1 MVADK
6 FQGKSEGISFDNFK
20 TFYNVLFGGADLERA
35 MFFLDNKNNG
45 VKMCFFLPRN
55 LKMRMFEGTYFKM
68 GKKKSA
74 LMKMRP
80 EIQVNREEFREV
92 ANWVV
97 GAEVDR
103 HVIEVR
109 TGGAI
114 VIIIVM

>member
-1 MVADK
+1 
-6 FQGKSEGISFDNFK
+6 
-20 TFYNVLFGGADLERA
+20 
-35 MFFLDNKNNG
+35 
-45 VKMCFFLPRN
+45 
-55 LKMRMFEGTYFKM
+55 MFERTYFKM

-74 LMKMRP
+74 LMIMRP

>member
-1 MVADK
+1 
-6 FQGKSEGISFDNFK
+6 
-20 TFYNVLFGGADLERA
+20 
-35 MFFLDNKNNG
+35 
-45 VKMCFFLPRN
+45 
-55 LKMRMFEGTYFKM
+55 MRMFERTYFKM
-68 GKKKSA
+68 DKKKSV

-80 EIQVNREEFREV
+80 DIQVNREEFREV

>member
-1 MVADK
+1 
-6 FQGKSEGISFDNFK
+6 
-20 TFYNVLFGGADLERA
+20 
-35 MFFLDNKNNG
+35 
-45 VKMCFFLPRN
+45 
-55 LKMRMFEGTYFKM
+55 M

-74 LMKMRP
+74 LMKMRRK
-80 EIQVNREEFREV
+80 IQVNREEFREV

>member
-1 MVADK
+1 
-6 FQGKSEGISFDNFK
+6 
-20 TFYNVLFGGADLERA
+20 
-35 MFFLDNKNNG
+35 
-45 VKMCFFLPRN
+45 
-55 LKMRMFEGTYFKM
+55 MRMFERTYFKM
-68 GKKKSA
+68 DKKKSV
-74 LMKMRP
+74 LVKMRP
-80 EIQVNREEFREV
+80 DIQVNREEFREV